1 MAALKKIVAFVI
13 NRYVLTS
20 LIFIVLIFGFG
31 PNNLMVQYRL
41 NTKLEKVEAE
51 KKFYL
56 EEIEK
61 DQTISQDLMTN
72 LDNFERF
79 AREHYW
85 MKRDNEDVYLVI
97 RKGGETKT
105 KKK

>member
-1 MAALKKIVAFVI
+1 
-13 NRYVLTS
+13 
-20 LIFIVLIFGFG
+20 
-31 PNNLMVQYRL
+31 MVQHRL
-41 NTKLEKVEAE
+41 ENKFEEVESE

-61 DQTISQDLMTN
+61 NQKISQDLMTN
-72 LDNFERF
+72 MDNLERF
-79 AREHYW
+79 AREKYW

-97 RKGGETKT
+97 REGAFNQT

>member
-1 MAALKKIVAFVI
+1 M
-13 NRYVLTS
+13 
-20 LIFIVLIFGFG
+20 VLIFGFG
-31 PNNLMVQYRL
+31 PSNLMVQHRL
-41 NTKLEKVEAE
+41 NKELEKVETE

-61 DQTISQDLMTN
+61 NRNISKVLMTN
-72 LDNFERF
+72 QDNLERF

-97 RKGGETKT
+97 REDGEIRTM
-105 KKK
+105 KK

>member
-1 MAALKKIVAFVI
+1 MVLVKKII
-13 NRYVLTS
+13 SILTNRYVLTS
-20 LIFIVLIFGFG
+20 IVFMVLIFGFG
-31 PNNLMVQYRL
+31 PNNLMVQHRL
-41 NTKLEKVEAE
+41 NNKLEKVETE

-56 EEIEK
+56 KEIEK
-61 DQTISQDLMTN
+61 DRNISKVLMTN
-72 LDNFERF
+72 KDNLERF

-97 RKGGETKT
+97 REDGETKT

>member
-1 MAALKKIVAFVI
+1 
-13 NRYVLTS
+13 
-20 LIFIVLIFGFG
+20 
-31 PNNLMVQYRL
+31 MVQHR
-41 NTKLEKVEAE
+41 LEKKFEEVESE

-61 DQTISQDLMTN
+61 NQKISQDLMTN
-72 LDNFERF
+72 MDNLERF
-79 AREHYW
+79 AREKYW

-97 RKGGETKT
+97 IEGASNQT